1 MAITWELRDY
11 DREFFTK
18 ELDSF
23 VPRRVFD
30 AHAHLYR
37 LEHWGYPHI
46 VKAGPACVDLATFRK
61 QIDWVMPGREVTG
74 LFFGVGFHKDF
85 MQCNEFMAQEIR
97 PDSGSYCQMV
107 VAPDLDAE
115 QMRETAKRMGF
126 RGLKV
131 YHTFVAKKPTW
142 NAEIPQYLSEAH
154 VRVAHEEGWTIT
166 LHMVKDRAMA
176 DAGNQHWIRY
186 YCERYPGI
194 KLILAHAARGF
205 NGYHT
210 VEGIGSLRGLRNVW
224 CDMSAVTE
232 SAGMEAIIDVLGA
245 DRLLWGSDYPISHMR
260 GRCVAVGDHFLWLY
274 EDTLDWKAA
283 IPQTEVRLPLIGHES
298 LRALKH
304 ACTRMR
310 LGDSQVEGIFYG
322 NAMGM
327 IEGTA

>member
-1 MAITWELRDY
+1 M
-11 DREFFTK
+11 
-18 ELDSF
+18 
-23 VPRRVFD
+23 
-30 AHAHLYR
+30 
-37 LEHWGYPHI
+37 
-46 VKAGPACVDLATFRK
+46 
-61 QIDWVMPGREVTG
+61 
-74 LFFGVGFHKDF
+74 
-85 MQCNEFMAQEIR
+85 
-97 PDSGSYCQMV
+97 
-107 VAPDLDAE
+107 
-115 QMRETAKRMGF
+115 
-126 RGLKV
+126 
-131 YHTFVAKKPTW
+131 
-142 NAEIPQYLSEAH
+142 
-154 VRVAHEEGWTIT
+154 RVAHEEGWTIT